1 MAKRT
6 VKEVVS
12 YEIGTSDFPQLK
24 GVLGTRGSIDVS
36 EDDYCCLTDF
46 AEKGVLAVVL
56 SDSYQYGRNGGAYIA
71 CICADTSGGR
81 RSRAPDSVDRILSR
95 CHELDR
101 RVNLSESVFDLEARL
116 LVELALRGQLK
127 KVRNYQ
133 FEMKATIPGAG
144 GGELRTISAESR
156 KQAEHLYWAW
166 SSFDNKRS
174 PDGTYGG
181 SGGRGCKYILTVT
194 EV

>member
-1 MAKRT
+1 MAKRM

-24 GVLGTRGSIDVS
+24 GVLGPKGSIEVA
-36 EDDYCCLTDF
+36 EDDYRSLTDF
-46 AEKGVLAVVL
+46 AERGILAVVL

-71 CICADTSGGR
+71 CICADTTGGR
-81 RSRAPDSVDRILSR
+81 RSRARDSVDRILAR
-95 CHELDR
+95 CRELDQ
-101 RVNLSESVFDLEARL
+101 RVRMTESAFDLEARL
-116 LVELALRGQLK
+116 LVELAQRGQLK
-127 KVRNYQ
+127 RLRNYQ
-133 FEMKATIPGAG
+133 FEMKAPIPGAG

-166 SSFDNKRS
+166 SSFKNKRS
-174 PDGTYGG
+174 PDGTYGSSDG
-181 SGGRGCKYILTVT
+181 HGCKYMLTVT